1 MIKFYYIAEINLP
14 TSSAYALHV
23 LKMCDAF
30 AEIKYDV
37 ELIIYYKKKNLNF
50 NIIKEKYNLKNDF
63 RISALFKIRRDFNF
77 FDRCKLAFYANK
89 KIQNEKIQNENFVI
103 SRSVISSLFLSLNKK
118 MNILEIHHDMHG
130 LTSFVFKLKKIF
142 LSKKYLKFILIN
154 KKLNKILSI
163 SKDESIIL
171 DDAVDPRDFDKVK
184 IKALDE
190 CVYTGSFTKGKGLE
204 IIGKL
209 AELNPNIKFNIYGDK
224 KYLNIRNR
232 SFIDKKNINLYDHQ
246 EYKKIPQIL
255 KQNKILLMPYQNKV
269 FGRGT
274 NLELTNYMSPMKMFD
289 YLASGRIIIAS
300 DLSVY
305 SHILK
310 NNFNAFLVK
319 TNNIKMWNKT
329 LRLIYFSSIKKYIKI
344 NINARKTV
352 EKYTWIKRAH
362 KIIKFDKHNYKN

>member
-1 MIKFYYIAEINLP
+1 MKKFYYIAEINLP

-30 AEIKYDV
+30 AELKYDV
-37 ELIIYYKKKNLNF
+37 ELIVYYKKKNLNF
-50 NIIKEKYNLKNDF
+50 NIIKKKYNLKNNF
-63 RISALFKIRRDFNF
+63 RIKALFKNRKNFNF

-89 KIQNEKIQNENFVI
+89 KIYNKNLVI

-118 MNILEIHHDMHG
+118 MNILEIHHDLQG
-130 LTSFVFKLKKIF
+130 LTSFIFRLKKNF

-163 SKDESIIL
+163 SKSESIIL
-171 DDAVDPRDFDKVK
+171 DDAVDLRDFDKVK
-184 IKALDE
+184 VKVLDG

-224 KYLNIRNR
+224 KYLNIKNR
-232 SFIDKKNINLYDHQ
+232 SYIHKKNINLYDYQ
-246 EYKKIPQIL
+246 EYRKIPEIL

-274 NLELTNYMSPMKMFD
+274 NLELVNYMSPMKMFD

-300 DLSVY
+300 DLKVY

-319 TNNIKMWNKT
+319 TNDIKMWNKI
-329 LRLIYFSSIKKYIKI
+329 LRLIYFSPIKKYIKI
-344 NINARKTV
+344 NKNARKTI
-352 EKYTWIKRAH
+352 ENYTWVKRAH
-362 KIIKFDKHNYKN
+362 KIINFDKHR